1 VNNQRLVETYLARA
15 QELEDSAQRVEKF
28 SPSMQASQRR
38 RGAATLRDEAAW
50 WRAYA
55 QDISRVA

>member
-1 VNNQRLVETYLARA
+1 LVETYLARA